1 MSSIE
6 AMKQALEAFKSCKSC
21 KQEKP
26 ASMFGTK
33 ANAKDKLQPY
43 CKPCASAYR
52 AQWNLANKERKAER
66 NAAYRLEKRE
76 QILASKAEYRNAAK
90 EKIALQQ
97 KTWAQKNKTTIN
109 AIAAKR
115 RAALLNRTPPWAN
128 KSHIADF
135 FHAADVLSRGGVR
148 FHVDHIVPLQGKLV
162 SGLHVENNLQ
172 ILPAHINT
180 SKGNKYEQSI

>member
-1 MSSIE
+1 MTIE
-6 AMKQALEAFKSCKSC
+6 AMKQWREALKPCKSC

-26 ASMFGTK
+26 TSMFGAK
-33 ANAKDKLQPY
+33 VNAKDGLQPY

-52 AQWNLANKERKAER
+52 AQWNSANKERKAER

-76 QILASKAEYRNAAK
+76 QILASKAIYRITSK
-90 EKIALQQ
+90 EKVSLQQ

-115 RAALLNRTPPWAN
+115 RAALLNRTPLWAN
-128 KSHIADF
+128 KSYVADF
-135 FHAADVLSRGGVR
+135 YRAAEILSRGGVQ
-148 FHVDHIVPLQGKLV
+148 FHVDHIIPLQGNLV
-162 SGLHVENNLQ
+162 SGFHVENNLQ